1 MSTWKALIYRM
12 EKFKLR
18 KERSK
23 REASSAPGS
32 SGSEESPRADVRPVH
47 GVDGVCS
54 AVRPPVVRA
63 PHTSSSP
70 MVTANATGPR
80 IKPAGPKN

>member
-1 MSTWKALIYRM
+1 M
-12 EKFKLR
+12 
-18 KERSK
+18 
-23 REASSAPGS
+23 
-32 SGSEESPRADVRPVH
+32 
-47 GVDGVCS
+47 DGICS
-54 AVRPPVVRA
+54 AVAGVMYAVLGVPGSVIWAGGTFIVALIPVFGTFMRPPVVRA